1 METILIDGHNALFAL
16 RLLTGDHERDRHA
29 LLRRVRDRM
38 PNATVYFDGRGSPR
52 NLPTV
57 HRQEGVKVTYC
68 GQTEADTEILE
79 DVRHAVNPRRL
90 LVVTNDRELFGKCS
104 QLGARIARVEDVLG
118 DDDEDEAPIDVRPG
132 RRPRVPDPD
141 YVPAPGDPLDRVE
154 TALTPADFDLPEVVD
169 LDNPKGL

>member
-1 METILIDGHNALFAL
+1 
-16 RLLTGDHERDRHA
+16 
-29 LLRRVRDRM
+29 M

-68 GQTEADTEILE
+68 GRHEADTEILE
-79 DVRHAVNPRRL
+79 DVRHAANPRRL
-90 LVVTNDRELFGKCS
+90 LVVTNDRELFGKCR

-118 DDDEDEAPIDVRPG
+118 EDEHEEVPSVGPG

-141 YVPAPGDPLDRVE
+141 YVPTPGDTLNRVD
-154 TALTPADFDLPEVVD
+154 ASLTPADFDLPEIVD